1 MSKRSIL
8 ILDCTPN
15 DEPSEG
21 RLLKEF
27 FKICRL
33 CKPAKASSLYYKI
46 NSKKEFL
53 RKLNTGKRY
62 DIIHISAHGPTEN
75 GVGLGNGRTWLAKPE
90 EIETTNHRATLV
102 FANACLASSK
112 IVADAF
118 EGAKYFLAPKTEV
131 GWIDAAI
138 FSILFYK
145 RYLVDN
151 KRMQSAFEYARRRT
165 QTSRDYPDYWR

>member
-112 IVADAF
+112 
-118 EGAKYFLAPKTEV
+118 
-131 GWIDAAI
+131 
-138 FSILFYK
+138 
-145 RYLVDN
+145 
-151 KRMQSAFEYARRRT
+151 
-165 QTSRDYPDYWR
+165 